1 MKKIIR
7 LTEYDLTRIV
17 KKTLRE
23 MEDDDIEFDLE
34 KRVDDEDDVFYGDEE
49 EDDVF
54 YDDEEEVSG
63 EETQEFIDYVCG
75 FRKDWCSKTKRFF
88 SEMV

>member
-49 EDDVF
+49 E
-54 YDDEEEVSG
+54 VSG